1 MATSQG
7 NRQLESV
14 RWEQSVAVQQTM
26 QSKLVAVEARN
37 GELEAAAARLFG
49 ELEAM
54 KAAGDSSSLEARLRE
69 GEQML
74 SSINDVLTDLEDE
87 RDAEVAELQSALED
101 CQAETRRLQF
111 EQQAERRETAE
122 LLAEL
127 AAGEEASAELHCAK
141 LQEIED
147 LHRALSRSED
157 KRMQLENEQAAERR
171 EHTELV
177 AELAGDVEDAAR
189 LHAGSLRE
197 IEQLHGL
204 LRKERDER
212 QRLIVGELAEL
223 TEAKTRLQQLAAEKQ
238 QLLSVRSLEQA
249 AHSAELEKVHTAHAT
264 ELAELRSA
272 LAKSE
277 AERKRLVSSAGQ
289 QHVEG
294 GMILREQ
301 GSSARNTAPPTPT
314 APKKADPA
322 AEAEEAEELLA
333 RKMVAKQASM
343 IVALKEQLEANKA
356 EALKDKQAAVKKI
369 RSKAQNLIKQNGA
382 ERREAE
388 AQIAELKAQLQRQQL
403 AA

>member
-1 MATSQG
+1 VATSQG

-14 RWEQSVAVQQTM
+14 RWEQSVAVQQTL

-87 RDAEVAELQSALED
+87 RDAEVAELLSALED

-157 KRMQLENEQAAERR
+157 ERMQLENEQAAERR

-177 AELAGDVEDAAR
+177 AELAGDAEDAAR

-301 GSSARNTAPPTPT
+301 GSSARNTAPPKPT